1 MDYSRLSPARTGSHT
16 IHQTLYA
23 ERDPMIMRG
32 DLFSACLD
40 PVVGSEQGGIR
51 PVLVVQNDVGNRY
64 SPTVIVLAVTGQ
76 INKTRLPTHVP
87 VAAGS
92 TGLQKDSVV
101 LAEQIRTLD
110 KRRLREKIGSLRPE
124 VMQRVSEAMMIS
136 LGFSPN

>member
-1 MDYSRLSPARTGSHT
+1 MQ
-16 IHQTLYA
+16 QTLYA
-23 ERDPMIMRG
+23 EREPIMILRG

-110 KRRLREKIGSLRPE
+110 KRRLREHIGTLTPELMEQVSQALR
-124 VMQRVSEAMMIS
+124 IS
-136 LGFSPN
+136 MGF